1 MITIWGGGFCN
12 GKNTDHEICK
22 SPKDQAKRGFFL
34 IRRSK
39 QSWKQP
45 VGGSGNESDEK
56 VQVV

>member
-1 MITIWGGGFCN
+1 MGRTLWSWDLQEFKGL
-12 GKNTDHEICK
+12 GK
-22 SPKDQAKRGFFL
+22 KRVFL

-56 VQVV
+56 V